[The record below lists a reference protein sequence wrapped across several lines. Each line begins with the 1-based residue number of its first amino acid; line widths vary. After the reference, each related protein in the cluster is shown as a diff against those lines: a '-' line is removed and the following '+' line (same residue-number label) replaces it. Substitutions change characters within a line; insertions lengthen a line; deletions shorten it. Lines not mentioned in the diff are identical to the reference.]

1 LNGENLFEEITGVLS
16 PIPFCSMFRMNRYSF
31 ERRCE
36 YIIVKIGGNV
46 FKLQEWLVLVEGQ
59 QSTRRTNCAT
69 GGTISGDTKLQL
81 CYASWLEQVFWI
93 YSSFLSLHGCDQ
105 LPLLAACGD
114 LMRVEY
120 VETVNKVLLVS

>member
-1 LNGENLFEEITGVLS
+1 VQSPAFLNGENLFEEITGVLS

-59 QSTRRTNCAT
+59 QSVNNQQGEQIVQPEEQYLGILNCNYAT
-69 GGTISGDTKLQL
+69 HHGWSKFFGSTPHFCHCMGVISYH
-81 CYASWLEQVFWI
+81 CW
-93 YSSFLSLHGCDQ
+93 
-105 LPLLAACGD
+105 
-114 LMRVEY
+114 
-120 VETVNKVLLVS
+120 LLVATL